1 MIRADATTGQWQLPA
16 GLKMRSNVTVDM
28 AADTVLKAYANDKPY
43 HDIFN
48 FYEVENAH
56 IRGGTLIGHY
66 RHHAVHNPFE
76 HVGLTD
82 LTCHVNFTA
91 IAEAACQA
99 GLDLIGY
106 TTQAAFLLNLGL
118 TDLLAAQG
126 EPESQ
131 AHIRA
136 AIPAPQGAEA
146 IGWLY
151 CAEGSNLGAAF
162 LMTDA
167 QNKLRHNESPGA
179 RHLAPHMD
187 GRGKHWRAFVSQ
199 FNQLPLNAEEQ
210 ETALK
215 GALEAFAFYK
225 VLLREIFEVA

>member
-1 MIRADATTGQWQLPA
+1 MPCDIVRYQSGQWQLMGVGLDANQQFQWQSAPLPA
-16 GLKMRSNVTVDM
+16 ELLPAAQALLPAIDGYTSELHLRQQAFIRTLAQRLTRGALLFIDYGFDAAQYYHPQRS
-28 AADTVLKAYANDKPY
+28 
-43 HDIFN
+43 
-48 FYEVENAH
+48 
-56 IRGGTLIGHY
+56 GGTLIGHY

-131 AHIRA
+131 AYIRA
-136 AIPAPQGAEA
+136 ATACQTLLAPQEMGELFKVIAFGRNTDPDWPGFA
-146 IGWLY
+146 
-151 CAEGSNLGAAF
+151 LGD
-162 LMTDA
+162 LCH
-167 QNKLRHNESPGA
+167 KL
-179 RHLAPHMD
+179 
-187 GRGKHWRAFVSQ
+187 
-199 FNQLPLNAEEQ
+199 
-210 ETALK
+210 
-215 GALEAFAFYK
+215 
-225 VLLREIFEVA
+225 